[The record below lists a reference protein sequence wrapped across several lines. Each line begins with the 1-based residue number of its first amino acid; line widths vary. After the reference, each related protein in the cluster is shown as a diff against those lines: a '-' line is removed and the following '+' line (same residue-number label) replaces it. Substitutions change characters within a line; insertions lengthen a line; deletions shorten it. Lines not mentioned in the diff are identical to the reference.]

1 MIIVKGKSILDY
13 WATDLPDD
21 YFINTTSSGYSTDL
35 TAFHWIQ
42 HFEKQTKART
52 KGLWRLLLLD
62 GHGSHDTREFLEYCE
77 LHRILAVALPP
88 HTTHLLQPLDVGCFQ
103 PLKWYHGKTL
113 DWAARTGAKE
123 ITKDDFFATLDEI
136 RRQTFTYNTIRSGWR
151 RTGLAPWAPEVVLAA
166 VRLIEVPRVDLQPA
180 EVYRDNAGAPDDL
193 QDWRTPRTTRVLNN
207 QLTELQQRLWEDYD
221 VDDDLLSALDTTY
234 KGALAM
240 AQATQGLTKALQQTK
255 AAEIARAERRERAV
269 HRRRLNEGGPL
280 YAKDARRMVIEREQ
294 DELIEIQRKLQERNL
309 KSIKRL
315 ITALKLST
323 IRRLGK
329 LSARR
334 HIEGTTIQRTLGLRQ
349 YDISSLRESAQS
361 SWRLINSRSIAE
373 RWRRSIIY
381 DPTGAAW
388 LGLAARQPYDPYT
401 IYIATRDTTALKVRQ
416 QQERA
421 QAEEVAMFDTQQTAE
436 QDAESSEESS
446 VGYSSPLSRFYN
458 DDLLDEHHSNKAR
471 DL

>member
-1 MIIVKGKSILDY
+1 M
-13 WATDLPDD
+13 
-21 YFINTTSSGYSTDL
+21 
-35 TAFHWIQ
+35 
-42 HFEKQTKART
+42 
-52 KGLWRLLLLD
+52 
-62 GHGSHDTREFLEYCE
+62 
-77 LHRILAVALPP
+77 
-88 HTTHLLQPLDVGCFQ
+88 
-103 PLKWYHGKTL
+103 
-113 DWAARTGAKE
+113 
-123 ITKDDFFATLDEI
+123 
-136 RRQTFTYNTIRSGWR
+136 
-151 RTGLAPWAPEVVLAA
+151 
-166 VRLIEVPRVDLQPA
+166 DLQPA

-315 ITALKLST
+315 IAALKLST